1 MKLPVVLIGEENIAL
16 ASLRQHLAKD
26 PDFPVDH
33 KIQSF
38 AEAEEVLRKKTGP
51 VLVVVDLGREGEEA
65 FRAAE
70 DLKSKIPGGLS
81 AHRGSATAIRAALLV
96 ERQHLDQHDDI
107 NGVDEEQRPDTQ
119 LQRKQEEKNGRQ
131 RRHQEPLDHRL
142 TKLDLLDP
150 G

>member
-70 DLKSKIPGGLS
+70 DLKLTLPHIHLLMTSADNTPETILRALRSGAEEFFTQPFHWPEVAQSLDRMRQNIALHRANSGEPGGMIIIFS
-81 AHRGSATAIRAALLV
+81 
-96 ERQHLDQHDDI
+96 
-107 NGVDEEQRPDTQ
+107 
-119 LQRKQEEKNGRQ
+119 K
-131 RRHQEPLDHRL
+131 
-142 TKLDLLDP
+142 
-150 G
+150 